1 MKKELKNICPAIFPM
16 PVILIATYNED
27 GTVDVMNA
35 AWGCAHDTKEIKLN
49 ISEGHRTTKNIRRTG
64 CFTVTVATEKH
75 MAEADYVGI
84 VSADRVK
91 DKFERT
97 GLKAHRSKIV
107 DAPILDD
114 FKFERTGLKAHR
126 SKIVDAPILDDFPIC
141 MECKAKDC
149 TDEYGVLG
157 DILRLSVDEEY
168 IGENGVIDLEKMRVI
183 AYDPFNHGYY
193 VVGKKVGQAFSIGKE
208 LMK

>member
-1 MKKELKNICPAIFPM
+1 MKKKITTCPAIFPM

-35 AWGCAHDTKEIKLN
+35 AWGTAHDTKEIKLN

-64 CFTVTVATEKH
+64 CFTVTVADEKH
-75 MAEADYVGI
+75 VVEADYVGI
-84 VSADRVK
+84 VSGDRVK

-97 GLKAHRSKIV
+97 GLKAHKSDLI
-107 DAPILDD
+107 
-114 FKFERTGLKAHR
+114 
-126 SKIVDAPILDDFPIC
+126 DAPILDDFPIC

-168 IGENGVIDLEKMRVI
+168 LDKDGKVDLAKMRII

-193 VVGKKVGQAFSIGKE
+193 VVGEKVGQAFSDGRK
-208 LMK
+208 LVK